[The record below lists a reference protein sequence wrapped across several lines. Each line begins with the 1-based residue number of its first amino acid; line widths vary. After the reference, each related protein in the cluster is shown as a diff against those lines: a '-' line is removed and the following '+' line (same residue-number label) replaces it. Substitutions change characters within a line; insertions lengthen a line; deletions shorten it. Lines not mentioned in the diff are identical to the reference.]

1 MKYILMITTLF
12 AVSVFS
18 CSSQQA
24 GSNKTEEEK
33 IVIYSRTQGKEIQ
46 VEKIVKTDE
55 EWKAELTP
63 DEYRIAR
70 KKGTEPAWT
79 GEYVDNHEKG
89 TYLCRCCETELYD
102 SGTKYESGSGWP
114 SFYDV
119 LSKKNVE
126 FIEDNSL
133 LETRIEVACARC
145 GAHLGHVFNDGPN
158 PTGLRYC
165 MNSAALKFKKGE

>member
-1 MKYILMITTLF
+1 MKRSLLLTVAIAIC
-12 AVSVFS
+12 AVS
-18 CSSQQA
+18 CSAQQD
-24 GSNKTEEEK
+24 K
-33 IVIYSRTQGKEIQ
+33 IAADDATVVIYSTKQGKEII
-46 VEKIVKTDE
+46 VDKIVKTDE

-63 DEYRIAR
+63 DEFRIAR

-79 GEYVDNHEKG
+79 GEYVNNHDEG

-102 SGTKYESGSGWP
+102 SKTKYESGSGWP

-119 LSKKNVE
+119 LSKKNLE

-133 LETRIEVACARC
+133 METRIEVECARC
-145 GAHLGHVFNDGPN
+145 GAHLGHVFNDGPK

-165 MNSAALKFKKGE
+165 MNSAALKFRKGE